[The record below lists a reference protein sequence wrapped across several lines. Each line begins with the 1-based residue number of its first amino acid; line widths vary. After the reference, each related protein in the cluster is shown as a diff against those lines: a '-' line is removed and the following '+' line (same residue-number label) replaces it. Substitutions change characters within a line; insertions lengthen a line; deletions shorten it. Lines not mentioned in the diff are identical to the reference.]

1 MSDTHSPGETA
12 ASRVTSTR
20 RQKPGPRQGL
30 VLVLACAAMAMVGLD
45 IAIVNVALPSIQRDL
60 AISQGG
66 LQWVVVAYGLLLGG
80 FLLVGGRMTDLLG
93 QSRVLLAGL
102 GLFTAAS
109 LVAGVAQ
116 HSGVLIAARGLQG
129 LGGALIAPAVLSLLA
144 VTFREGR
151 ERNRALGIV
160 GAVGGVAGTVGVV
173 ASGLIAAGPG
183 WRWAFFI
190 NVPAGLALIALAI
203 TCLAADEPRGRS
215 GRLDVAAASTV
226 TGGLLTVVYALH
238 HASTHGWTSAGTLAW
253 FIAAGVL
260 MTVFVWSEKRS
271 PAPLVPARALR
282 NRTLVAAN
290 LTALLAFGAFFSFIF
305 IGSLL
310 MQQKLGYSAARTGL
324 AWLATTTT
332 GFGVAWAVGR
342 LAAAVGVRR
351 LLVTGLTLEVV
362 GVLWLIRVPVDA
374 VYLTDLLPAF
384 LVAGL
389 GFGVCGPSLQIA
401 ALSGVTESESGLASG
416 LLETMREIGGAAS
429 VAAVSTVFVA
439 GTGLDGFHAAF
450 AAIAI
455 LAGLGAI
462 VAATG
467 FRPGARPLAC
477 GATAMISPSRSRS
490 SA

>member
-1 MSDTHSPGETA
+1 MNRRELKDTEPMSAVESTVET
-12 ASRVTSTR
+12 TR
-20 RQKPGPRQGL
+20 EKKARPRQAL

-60 AISQGG
+60 RISQGG

-80 FLLVGGRMTDLLG
+80 FLLIGGRMTDLLG
-93 QSRVLLAGL
+93 RRRALLAGL

-203 TCLAADEPRGRS
+203 TCLAADEPGGRS
-215 GRLDVAAASTV
+215 GRLDVAAASAV
-226 TGGLLTVVYALH
+226 TGGLLTFVYALH

-260 MTVFVWSEKRS
+260 MAVFVWSEKRS

-305 IGSLL
+305 LGSLL
-310 MQQKLGYSAARTGL
+310 MQQELGYSAARTGL

-342 LAAAVGVRR
+342 LAAAVGVRC
-351 LLVTGLTLEVV
+351 LLVTGLTLVTV
-362 GVLWLIRVPVDA
+362 GVVWLTRVPADA
-374 VYLTDLLPAF
+374 VYLTNLLPAF

-389 GFGVCGPSLQIA
+389 GFGVCGPSLQIG
-401 ALSGVTESESGLASG
+401 ALAGVTESESGLASG
-416 LLETMREIGGAAS
+416 LLETMREIGGAAG
-429 VAAVSTVFVA
+429 VAAVSTVLVA
-439 GTGLDGFHAAF
+439 GTGLDGFHTAF
-450 AAIAI
+450 AAIGI

-467 FRPGARPLAC
+467 FRRG
-477 GATAMISPSRSRS
+477 T
-490 SA
+490 

>member
-1 MSDTHSPGETA
+1 MSDTQSPVETA
-12 ASRVTSTR
+12 ASPLTSTHQ
-20 RQKPGPRQGL
+20 QKPGPRQRL

-60 AISQGG
+60 RISQGG

-80 FLLVGGRMTDLLG
+80 FLLVGGRMTDRLG
-93 QSRVLLAGL
+93 RRSILLAGL

-226 TGGLLTVVYALH
+226 TGGLLTFVYALH

-260 MTVFVWSEKRS
+260 MAVFVWSEKRS
-271 PAPLVPARALR
+271 PAPLVPARALK

-305 IGSLL
+305 LGSLL

-351 LLVTGLTLEVV
+351 LLVTGLTLVTV
-362 GVLWLIRVPVDA
+362 GVVWLTRVPADA

-389 GFGVCGPSLQIA
+389 GFGVCGPSLQIG

-416 LLETMREIGGAAS
+416 LLETMREIGGAAG
-429 VAAVSTVFVA
+429 VAAVSTVLVA
-439 GTGLDGFHAAF
+439 GTGLDGFHTAF
-450 AAIAI
+450 AAIGI

-467 FRPGARPLAC
+467 FRRG
-477 GATAMISPSRSRS
+477 T
-490 SA
+490 